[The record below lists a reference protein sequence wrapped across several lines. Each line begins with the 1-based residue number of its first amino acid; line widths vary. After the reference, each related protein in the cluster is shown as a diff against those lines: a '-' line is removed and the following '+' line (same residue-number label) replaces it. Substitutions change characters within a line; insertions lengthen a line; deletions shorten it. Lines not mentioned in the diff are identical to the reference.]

1 MNVESRAWVDALAFV
16 CSLILDEEEIVWAS
30 QAMAGRALF
39 VDMGTF
45 ARLFPVLR
53 DLLRL
58 VVDDAP
64 FGIARSLEAFITVY
78 VEFRKPPV
86 GVVLGEG
93 RQQFLVFRSVA
104 FAPTF
109 DSARVVGDRQCRR
122 RALPA

>member
-1 MNVESRAWVDALAFV
+1 
-16 CSLILDEEEIVWAS
+16 
-30 QAMAGRALF
+30 MAGRALF

-78 VEFRKPPV
+78 VCAWHKSRRRTKSQST
-86 GVVLGEG
+86 
-93 RQQFLVFRSVA
+93 RRIDRSVDA
-104 FAPTF
+104 GRW
-109 DSARVVGDRQCRR
+109 SAYGI
-122 RALPA
+122 